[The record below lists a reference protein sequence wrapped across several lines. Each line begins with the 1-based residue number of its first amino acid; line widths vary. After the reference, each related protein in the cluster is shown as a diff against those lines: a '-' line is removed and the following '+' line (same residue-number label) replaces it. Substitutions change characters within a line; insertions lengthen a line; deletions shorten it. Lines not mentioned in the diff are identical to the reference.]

1 MHHQS
6 LRLLALLFIALVVLQ
21 SLLGGAVF
29 ATIVGWTPHAIG
41 HYYAQ
46 KSLHGLLE
54 TLLPHTL
61 FIAIALM
68 GTLHFLGFIST
79 ISEKQKERW
88 IHLLFGLFILDQSA
102 PVFINLGIDFFAY
115 VKLSA
120 FVGFEGA
127 LAGVSYVLFR
137 HTLGKGLIIPK

>member
-1 MHHQS
+1 MHIV
-6 LRLLALLFIALVVLQ
+6 ALMFIALVVLQ

-29 ATIVGWTPHAIG
+29 ATTVGWTSQAIG
-41 HYYAQ
+41 QYYAA
-46 KSLHGLLE
+46 KTFHGLLE

-61 FIAIALM
+61 FISIALM
-68 GTLHFLGFIST
+68 GSLHFLGFISA
-79 ISEKQKERW
+79 ISEQQKERW

-115 VKLSA
+115 VKLVA

-127 LAGVSYVLFR
+127 LAGVSYLLFR
-137 HTLGKGLIIPK
+137 HTLKTSLTVSQ

>member
-1 MHHQS
+1 MHIA
-6 LRLLALLFIALVVLQ
+6 ALMFIALVVLQ

-29 ATIVGWTPHAIG
+29 ATIVGWTPQAIG
-41 HYYAQ
+41 DYYAA
-46 KSLHGLLE
+46 KTFHGLLE

-61 FIAIALM
+61 FISIALM
-68 GTLHFLGFIST
+68 GSLHFLGFIST
-79 ISEKQKERW
+79 ISEHQKERW

-102 PVFINLGIDFFAY
+102 PVFINLGIGFFAY

-120 FVGFEGA
+120 FIGFEIA

-137 HTLGKGLIIPK
+137 HTLNNSLSISE

>member
-1 MHHQS
+1 MLDRF
-6 LRLLALLFIALVVLQ
+6 LRVVALMFIALVLLQ

-41 HYYAQ
+41 EYYAQ

-54 TLLPHTL
+54 TIAPHTL

-68 GTLHFLGFIST
+68 GVLHFLGFIST
-79 ISEKQKERW
+79 INEKQKERW

-102 PVFINLGIDFFAY
+102 PVFISLGVDFFAY
-115 VKLSA
+115 IKLGG
-120 FVGFEGA
+120 FVGFEMA
-127 LAGVSYVLFR
+127 LASVSYLLFR
-137 HTLGKGLIIPK
+137 QTLAEAQ

>member
-1 MHHQS
+1 MQ
-6 LRLLALLFIALVVLQ
+6 LVALMFIALVVLQ

-29 ATIVGWTPHAIG
+29 TTIVGWTPQAIG
-41 HYYAQ
+41 DYYTA
-46 KSLHGLLE
+46 KTFHGLLE

-61 FIAIALM
+61 FISIALM
-68 GTLHFLGFIST
+68 GILHFLGFIST
-79 ISEKQKERW
+79 ISEQQKERW

-120 FVGFEGA
+120 YIGFEIA
-127 LAGVSYVLFR
+127 LAGVSYLLFR
-137 HTLGKGLIIPK
+137 HTLNKSLTVSQ

>member
-1 MHHQS
+1 MQ
-6 LRLLALLFIALVVLQ
+6 LVALMFIALVVVQ

-29 ATIVGWTPHAIG
+29 ITIVGWTPQAIG
-41 HYYAQ
+41 DYYAA
-46 KSLHGLLE
+46 KTFHGLLE

-61 FIAIALM
+61 FISIALM
-68 GTLHFLGFIST
+68 GSLHFLCFIST
-79 ISEKQKERW
+79 INEQQKERW

-120 FVGFEGA
+120 YIGFEAA
-127 LAGVSYVLFR
+127 LASISYLLFW
-137 HTLGKGLIIPK
+137 HTLDKSSTVSQ